1 MSMQQYFHYKEKI
14 KERTKAKK
22 IRDFDLI
29 FDVRDREVI
38 LYGNCHEFSSFAE
51 SEEIE
56 PVVIEKLA
64 LGAEELPILF

>member
-1 MSMQQYFHYKEKI
+1 MQQYFHYKENVKN
-14 KERTKAKK
+14 ESRHKK

-38 LYGNCHEFSSFAE
+38 LYGNCHEFGSFAE